1 MSLRT
6 RSPQSA
12 NPKHTSNSRTSPS
25 VSTPV
30 SSNDASN
37 VAPALVQ
44 PDLPRRNPQP
54 VPSPGQPLLH
64 ILLLPHLSQP
74 HPGCWFPLQVVSRLL
89 HSRPTEQL
97 QWNST
102 LGDSGT

>member
-6 RSPQSA
+6 RSSQSA
-12 NPKHTSNSRTSPS
+12 NPKHTSNSRTSAS
-25 VSTPV
+25 VSTPI

-44 PDLPRRNPQP
+44 PDLLQRNPQP

-64 ILLLPHLSQP
+64 ILLLPH
-74 HPGCWFPLQVVSRLL
+74 FPLQVVSRLP